1 MTSNIQFK
9 KNLTIYLDY
18 NQQQIFDR
26 QKKSLKNTISAVESI
41 LEEQP

>member
-26 QKKSLKNTISAVESI
+26 QKKNLKNAISAVESI
-41 LEEQP
+41 LEE

>member
-26 QKKSLKNTISAVESI
+26 QKKNPKNTISAVESI
-41 LEEQP
+41 LEE